1 MHILPPLDVAA
12 LAFFL
17 LAWGGYAI
25 AVEWG
30 PGSNTGLNSRMHA
43 YRDIWMR
50 RALHRE
56 LRMFDAQIMAALQNG
71 TAFFASTSLL
81 AIGGGLTMLR
91 ATNEIQTVIENLQ
104 VGEAP
109 SSAKWEIKAAGLI
122 LILVYAFFKFAWAY
136 RLYNY
141 VAIMLGAMP
150 PATERTTAGS
160 RTPCAAHDQALRIGG
175 PALQPRP
182 AGVLLRP
189 RLPRLVRRAVAAH
202 GVDHRHRHRDVAA
215 PVRVRRPARAHRG
228 AGGGVGTGSRRDPG
242 KGAGKGPGRSADD
255 FPVRR

>member
-1 MHILPPLDVAA
+1 MYTLPPLDIAA

-30 PGSNTGLNSRMHA
+30 PGSNTGLNARMHT

-56 LRMFDAQIMAALQNG
+56 LRMVDAQIMAALQNG
-71 TAFFASTSLL
+71 TAFFASTSLI

-91 ATNEIQTVIENLQ
+91 ATNEIYVVIENLQ
-104 VGEAP
+104 VGEP
-109 SSAKWEIKAAGLI
+109 QTSAQWEIKATGLI

-150 PATERTTAGS
+150 PASERTTMEAERHVLRTTKLFESAG
-160 RTPCAAHDQALRIGG
+160 RHFNRGQRAFFFALGYLGWLAG
-175 PALQPRP
+175 PWPLFISTTAIVI
-182 AGVLLRP
+182 VLWR
-189 RLPRLVRRAVAAH
+189 RQFASGARRALTAEV
-202 GVDHRHRHRDVAA
+202 
-215 PVRVRRPARAHRG
+215 PEKLPA
-228 AGGGVGTGSRRDPG
+228 
-242 KGAGKGPGRSADD
+242 KGPGSSADD